1 VKTWTDT
8 DVQQESL
15 CPGITSV
22 DKSTEAFVAL
32 GSSCVARQCQLLL
45 VSTEH
50 QKGRRNA
57 SVQLLPI
64 SEISA
69 SSSGTYQNNQTL
81 E

>member
-1 VKTWTDT
+1 MFDRKVC
-8 DVQQESL
+8 VLESL
-15 CPGITSV
+15 LWTQIM
-22 DKSTEAFVAL
+22 
-32 GSSCVARQCQLLL
+32 
-45 VSTEH
+45 EH

-81 E
+81 V